1 MMKKSWMK
9 GAVLIAAMMLLN
21 ASMAT
26 AAGRGVTDDTIKL
39 GLVLVKTGPVAALGL
54 PNGQGMVDYMKY
66 VNDQGGIN
74 GRKVEIVWEDDQ
86 FQAPKSV
93 AAVKKLMTR
102 DEVLTIITTGG
113 TTQTIANMGNIK
125 RYKITN
131 IPNAL
136 AVEFYEPL
144 NPYIFAMGATYEAQY
159 KCIVDYIHDDLG
171 VKDPRIGVV
180 YTRKEY
186 GKVGL
191 AAIQA
196 RAKKYDIPIVAELVM
211 PTGAVDASSQVLAL
225 QKAEAN
231 IVITCDVLPPVI
243 SFIKTTQKYDYAP
256 VIFGFNWATDDMIV
270 KACGEGAKNYIGVNF
285 VGGWSDDSPGLN
297 QVREIAKKYG
307 SEPGLTS
314 LYVNGVGVARL
325 FAEAMKRA
333 GENLNPDTLKEA
345 METLTDYE
353 TGGVF
358 PPVTYTPQ
366 SHAPSEKVKFFKA
379 DVPNKRLI
387 TITDWRSP
395 KDM

>member
-1 MMKKSWMK
+1 MDNRWIK
-9 GAVLIAAMMLLN
+9 GAVVFAALMLLS

-66 VNDQGGIN
+66 INDQGGIN
-74 GRKVEIVWEDDQ
+74 GRKVEILWEDDQ

-102 DEVLTIITTGG
+102 DQVLTVITTGG
-113 TTQTIANMGNIK
+113 TTQTIANLGNIK
-125 RYKITN
+125 NYKITN

-159 KCIVDYIHDDLG
+159 HCIVDYIHDDLG
-171 VKDPRIGVV
+171 IKDPRIGVV
-180 YTRKEY
+180 YTKKEY

-191 AAIQA
+191 EAIKD
-196 RAKKYDIPIVAELVM
+196 RAKKYDIPVVAELVL

-225 QKAEAN
+225 QQAEAN

-270 KACGEGAKNYIGVNF
+270 KACGEGATNYIGVNF
-285 VGGWSDDSPGLN
+285 VGGWSDDSHGLN
-297 QVREIAKKYG
+297 LVREIAAKYG
-307 SEPGLTS
+307 SDPGLTS
-314 LYVNGVGVARL
+314 LYVNGVGVAWL

-333 GENLNPDTLKEA
+333 GEDLNPDTLKEA
-345 METLTDYE
+345 METLRDYD

-358 PPVTYTPQ
+358 PPVTYTQQ

-395 KDM
+395 KKM